1 MIVPFYKVLR
11 DYGNDDSR
19 NLVPTILF
27 VAIELRYLGPCSL
40 PSLPLSDMDKNDRL
54 CLLSSRLPEIRKCSM
69 VGHCSEGRSM
79 SKISFDSHL
88 IEADTFGRG
97 RGSKWLLSACY
108 SHRHFI

>member
-40 PSLPLSDMDKNDRL
+40 PSLPLSDMDKNDRM
-54 CLLSSRLPEIRKCSM
+54 R
-69 VGHCSEGRSM
+69 
-79 SKISFDSHL
+79 
-88 IEADTFGRG
+88 
-97 RGSKWLLSACY
+97 ACY
-108 SHRHFI
+108 LHACLKYVNIP